1 MGRSPHSG
9 FLMLELALHILD
21 IAENSVRAGAKTVF
35 IDVAEDRMKDRLRIE
50 IRDDGCG
57 MDEAT
62 VRRAMDPFYTSK
74 KVRRVGLGLPMLAE
88 AAERAG
94 GNFAIESHEGLGTR
108 VAVEFRISHIDRQPL
123 GDLKGAIMAL
133 IAGNAGVDFVYRH
146 ECDGNSFTLDTRE
159 IRNEIGDIPIN
170 HMEIL
175 KFIRQHLMEGL
186 IGIGTEAKSTH
197 HFEGG
202 YDT

>member
-1 MGRSPHSG
+1 
-9 FLMLELALHILD
+9 MLELALHILD

-35 IDVAEDRMKDRLRIE
+35 IDINESRKNDRLSIE
-50 IRDDGCG
+50 IRDDGSG

-62 VRRAMDPFYTSK
+62 VKRAMDPFYTSK

-94 GNFAIESHEGLGTR
+94 GLFAIESREGVGTR
-108 VAVEFRISHIDRQPL
+108 VAVEFRLSHIDRQPL
-123 GDLKGAIMAL
+123 GDVTGSILAL

-146 ECDGNSFTLDTRE
+146 DCDGSLFTLDTRE
-159 IRNEIGDIPIN
+159 IRSEIGDIPIN
-170 HMEIL
+170 HVEVL
-175 KFIRQHLMEGL
+175 KFVRQHLVEGL
-186 IGIGTEAKSTH
+186 NEIGTEARSSH

-202 YDT
+202 

>member
-1 MGRSPHSG
+1 
-9 FLMLELALHILD
+9 MLELALHILD

-35 IDVAEDRMKDRLRIE
+35 IDITEDRMRDRLEIE
-50 IRDDGCG
+50 IRDDGAG

-62 VRRAMDPFYTSK
+62 LKKAMDPFYTSK

-94 GNFAIESHEGLGTR
+94 GSFTIESRKGMGTR
-108 VAVEFRISHIDRQPL
+108 VAVGFQLSHIDRQPL
-123 GDLKGAIMAL
+123 GDLSGAFMVL
-133 IAGNAGVDFVYRH
+133 LAGNADVDFVCRH
-146 ECDGNSFTLDTRE
+146 QCGGRVFTLDTRE
-159 IRNEIGDIPIN
+159 IRKEIGDIPLN
-170 HMEIL
+170 HMEVL
-175 KFIRQHLMEGL
+175 KFIRQYMMEGL
-186 IGIGTEAKSTH
+186 NEIGTEARISH